1 MLPVRSRVLAF
12 LVLVAAAHAQAKAF
26 RLAGIFGD
34 HMVLPAGHANVF
46 GFGPPGAAVTLTQ
59 PGGGDAK
66 ATIGADGRFRC
77 QVATGKG
84 PGPCE
89 LKARCGDAEVV
100 LRDVLIGEVWLG
112 SGQSNMEMPVGDI
125 GWWKTGV
132 LNWQQETA
140 AATFPQIRL
149 FTVANAIAA
158 APAADVTGT
167 WSICSPDTV
176 KGFSA
181 SAYFFG
187 RELHQRLQVP
197 VGLVASSWGGTVC
210 EAWTSSAGLRTFP
223 EFQGAL
229 KELAARA
236 NETPQSREE
245 RLAAYWQQVASKDV
259 GDDGFEPCTLPH
271 LWSKAGVDFDG
282 IAFYR
287 CEVDIPAAWAGT
299 DLVLELPPIDDMDT
313 VWLGGKKVG
322 GREQGTAWAEP
333 RVYPIPGHNVTAGK
347 TTLKIRVL
355 DTGGEG
361 GINGEGV
368 LLRPAVAWGEGRLLK
383 GFSWRRGAALRDL
396 PAFPSDQMGNP
407 NVASVLWN
415 GMIAPLVPFSF
426 AGAIWYQGES
436 NRGRHEQYAKL
447 FPAMIQD
454 WRRAFGTPLPF
465 YFVQIAP
472 FHYGDGAL
480 ETPLVRNAQAAALS
494 LPQTGMVVTMDIGDP
509 KDIHPRDKQSVGKR
523 LALQALAKT
532 YGKDVACDGPVC
544 TGVVAEGGVLKVQFA
559 SKGGPKAGEQVL
571 QGFEIAGDDGVFVPA
586 SAIGNGNEVVVRS
599 AKVTAPIQVRYGWHE
614 DAPATLVDAAGLPAV
629 PFVRTANR

>member
-1 MLPVRSRVLAF
+1 MLPVRSRVLVSF
-12 LVLVAAAHAQAKAF
+12 LLAAAAGAQAPTF

-34 HMVLPAGHANVF
+34 HMVLPADHANVF
-46 GFGPPGAAVTLTQ
+46 GFGSPGAGVTVSQ
-59 PGGGDAK
+59 PAGGDAK
-66 ATIGADGRFRC
+66 ATVGADGRFRC
-77 QVATGKG
+77 VVATGKG
-84 PGPCE
+84 PGPFE

-112 SGQSNMEMPVGDI
+112 SGQSNMEMPVGDN

-132 LNWQQETA
+132 NNWQQECA
-140 AATFPQIRL
+140 AATLPQIRL
-149 FTVANAIAA
+149 FTVVNAIAA
-158 APAADVTGT
+158 APAADVQGT
-167 WSICSPDTV
+167 WSVCSPETV

-181 SAYFFG
+181 SAFFFG

-210 EAWTSSAGLRTFP
+210 EAWTSSDGLRAFP

-229 KELAARA
+229 QDLAARA

-245 RLAAYWQQVASKDV
+245 RVAAYWRQVASKDV
-259 GDDGFEPCTLPH
+259 GDDGFEPCSLPH
-271 LWSKAGVDFDG
+271 LWSKTGADFDG

-287 CEVDIPAAWAGT
+287 CEVDIPADWAGKE
-299 DLVLELPPIDDMDT
+299 LVLELPPIDDMDT
-313 VWLGGKKVG
+313 VWLGEHKIG
-322 GREQGTAWAEP
+322 GHEMGTAWAEK
-333 RVYPIPGHNVTAGK
+333 RTYKVVGDQVKPGKA
-347 TTLKIRVL
+347 TLKIRVL

-361 GINGEGV
+361 GINGEV
-368 LLRPAVAWGEGRLLK
+368 ALLRPAGGGAPGLRLEK
-383 GFSWRRGAALRDL
+383 FSWRRGAGLREL
-396 PAFPSDQMGNP
+396 PPFPSDQLGNP

-436 NRGRHEQYAKL
+436 NRGRHEQYARL

-454 WRRAFGTPLPF
+454 WRRAFGSPLPF

-472 FHYGDGAL
+472 YHYGDGAR
-480 ETPLVRNAQAAALS
+480 ETPLLRHAQAAALA
-494 LPQTGMVVTMDIGDP
+494 LPQTGMVVTMDVGDP
-509 KDIHPRDKQSVGKR
+509 RDIHPRDKQSVGKR

-532 YGKDVACDGPVC
+532 YGQDVACDGPVC
-544 TGVVAEGGVLKVQFA
+544 TGVAADGGALKVQFA
-559 SKGGPKAGEQVL
+559 SKGGVKAGEQAL

-586 SAIGNGNEVVVRS
+586 TAVGNGAEVVVRS
-599 AKVTAPIQVRYGWHE
+599 PKVAAPTQVRYGWHE

-629 PFVRTANR
+629 PFVRAVGR